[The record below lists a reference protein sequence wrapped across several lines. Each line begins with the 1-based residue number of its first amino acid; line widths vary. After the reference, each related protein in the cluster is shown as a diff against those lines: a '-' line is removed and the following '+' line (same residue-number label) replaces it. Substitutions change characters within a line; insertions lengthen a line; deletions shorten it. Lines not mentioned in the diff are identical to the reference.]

1 MRNKLVPCFVSM
13 LLLLLITDVHSQ
25 VRDTVEMADGMRS
38 SGKIYVVIAVILTI
52 LTGLI
57 LYLVRIDRRLTRLEK
72 ESS

>member
-1 MRNKLVPCFVSM
+1 MRNKLIGIAISLV
-13 LLLLLITDVHSQ
+13 LIILSTQAFSQ
-25 VRDTVEMADGMRS
+25 VNNNVEMADGMRS

-57 LYLVRIDRRLTRLEK
+57 LYVIRIDRKLTRLEK